1 MSEWCE
7 ALLAMRMKRSYRAL
21 IMEPE
26 NFSWEFIGSD
36 CVKLEFELARGCYAT
51 SLLRE
56 FVDWHVPGEDQ
67 EEADA

>member
-7 ALLAMRMKRSYRAL
+7 ALEKLRMKRSYRAL

-26 NFSWEFIGSD
+26 YFSWEFIRPD

-56 FVDWHVPGEDQ
+56 FMDWHVPGEK
-67 EEADA
+67 EAAA